1 MTTEDDAQKST
12 ATKKRKSAAT
22 KQPKPPKPA
31 KPPPPPK
38 RPVKAED
45 VKKANGG
52 LSGKQTLALWEL
64 ILMGDAKLVTK
75 LAAKL
80 EHAEVKGLESA
91 GLVTVER
98 RPRKTNPNYGSKLY
112 VTDAAWDWANRQ
124 GFKAILA
131 LTTAAVPVFE
141 TFLVKVGAYLEIRDL
156 ALHDLLRPRRDDP
169 EPSEAASIAVEEQS
183 GAVPSEAAPAALAER
198 IRSAYLRVTNG
209 ALNKYVRLAAL
220 RAELRDETVESVDA
234 ELCAMQERGVAV
246 LYPVDDPQ
254 ALRQEDD
261 AAALRLSG
269 ERRDLLFIKG

>member
-12 ATKKRKSAAT
+12 PTKKRKTTAA
-22 KQPKPPKPA
+22 KQPKPAKEP

-38 RPVKAED
+38 RPTKAED

-52 LSGKQTLALWEL
+52 LSGKQALALWEL
-64 ILMGDAKLVTK
+64 ILMGDAKLVTE
-75 LAAKL
+75 LSAKL
-80 EHAEVKGLESA
+80 EQPEVKGLESA
-91 GLVTVER
+91 GLVTVQR
-98 RPRKTNPNYGSKLY
+98 RPRKGNPDYGSKLY

-124 GFKAILA
+124 GFKAILS
-131 LTTAAVPVFE
+131 LTSAAVPVFE
-141 TFLVKVGAYLEIRDL
+141 TLLDKVGAYLNTHEL
-156 ALHDLLRPRRDDP
+156 ALHHLLRPRREDP

-183 GAVPSEAAPAALAER
+183 GTVPSEAAPATLEER
-198 IRSAYLRVTNG
+198 IRNAYLRVTSG

-220 RAELRDETVESVDA
+220 RAELRGEAVESVDA
-234 ELCAMQERGVAV
+234 ELRGMQERGGAI